1 LNKPTA
7 HNHQTKR
14 KLYSAL
20 RSGARARVSLL
31 LGRIRRQSAAPPVGV
46 AMQLRRRCEQNPAL
60 PGPAGPHPA
69 RLGRNTSG
77 PARPSP
83 ARLDHWDAAAA
94 PAAAAKGVGGRR
106 GWRGREE
113 RGEVG
118 RVGGWG
124 GDVAKSGRR
133 AESTASVV
141 EAGSNSAA
149 ATQRSEGVFRA
160 YACEEACLAGDL
172 PSRGLPGDFSTL
184 FARGPAFGDAAAA
197 AAASRRLS
205 GDLSAPCD
213 CWLA

>member
-1 LNKPTA
+1 LAWRCSCGDVAN
-7 HNHQTKR
+7 
-14 KLYSAL
+14 
-20 RSGARARVSLL
+20 
-31 LGRIRRQSAAPPVGV
+31 RIRPCPARPDHIRPGSAGT
-46 AMQLRRRCEQNPAL
+46 
-60 PGPAGPHPA
+60 HPA
-69 RLGRNTSG
+69 RPG
-77 PARPSP
+77 PARPGWTTGTP
-83 ARLDHWDAAAA
+83 PPRRRRRRRAL
-94 PAAAAKGVGGRR
+94 VGGGAGGEERR
-106 GWRGREE
+106 GGRWE
-113 RGEVG
+113 GW
-118 RVGGWG
+118 GGWG

-133 AESTASVV
+133 AVSTASVA

-184 FARGPAFGDAAAA
+184 FARWPAFGDAAAA